1 LASGAGLCG
10 KKGATVVARA
20 VSPEALIQAR
30 ISLGTAPFQTLFEM
44 ANRRAAVVLD
54 ELRLY
59 KGLRLSAV
67 DGSHL
72 NLPSREEL
80 DKEFGRPRSTGKRRS
95 LPQALLVTLDWI
107 QLGWFYDW
115 RLARYDAAELA
126 LARDL
131 CTRLGAGDLLLA
143 DRLFF
148 DPYWFAQLDQRG
160 VKFLFRATVDRWLTL
175 TKSAKKR
182 VEQQRRTRH
191 GRVDLWAKLH
201 VRDPLSGKR
210 IGTFRVRY
218 LEIPQTGRDTLHF
231 FTNLDAT
238 FLPVAEAAH
247 LYFQRWG
254 IETDY
259 RLFKGPDHLPVVISR
274 KPETVRQEILLRLL
288 AHNAVRYVQGLAC
301 LRLRQIDT
309 ESTPRYVSPKALAA
323 HWHKRHVAECR
334 AILPVDL
341 QTGQTAAIILG
352 HIQQLATGIQPET
365 EGNVDALLAE
375 VAKHQVY
382 AKPNRHYPRRGRKY
396 QKGKRNK
403 GNRTAQAKRWRR
415 RKTAS
420 QGISAGET

>member
-1 LASGAGLCG
+1 MASGFGLRE
-10 KKGATVVARA
+10 KKGVTVAVSA

-30 ISLGTAPFQTLFEM
+30 ISLGTAPFETLFEM
-44 ANRRAAVVLD
+44 ANRRAACELD

-67 DGSHL
+67 DGAHL
-72 NLPSREEL
+72 NLPSRAEL
-80 DKEFGRPRSTGKRRS
+80 ENEFGRPASTGERRS

-115 RLARYDAAELA
+115 KLARYDAAELA

-131 CTRLGAGDLLLA
+131 CTKLGYGDLLLA

-148 DPYWFAQLDQRG
+148 DPYWFTQLERCG
-160 VKFLFRATVDRWLTL
+160 VKFLFRATVTRWLTL
-175 TKSAKKR
+175 TKSSRQR
-182 VEQQRRTRH
+182 VERQRRDHH
-191 GRVDLWAKLH
+191 GRVDLWADLH
-201 VRDPLSGKR
+201 VRDPVSGKR

-218 LEIPQTGRDTLHF
+218 LEIPQTGRDTLYF

-238 FLPVAEAAH
+238 FLPAEDAAR

-259 RLFKGPDHLPVVISR
+259 RLFKGPDHLPVVLSR
-274 KPETVRQEILLRLL
+274 KPLTVRQEILLRLL

-301 LRLRQIDT
+301 LRLRQLERDREPPGVAPNAT
-309 ESTPRYVSPKALAA
+309 MT
-323 HWHKRHVAECR
+323 HWHKRHVAQHR
-334 AILPVDL
+334 SILPVDL

-352 HIQQLATGIQPET
+352 HIEQLAAGSSPHTGET
-365 EGNVDALLAE
+365 LDALLTE

-382 AKPNRHYPRRGRKY
+382 AKPNRHYPCTGRKY

-403 GNRTAQAKRWRR
+403 GNRRAQGKRWRR
-415 RKTAS
+415 RKSAS